1 MPVHFTL
8 IIGLLSTEVFIVVDV
23 CNNTELYRERSD
35 WKREGLIETCHTTT
49 LVSITLI
56 VTGGGLAFIAK
67 PNV

>member
-1 MPVHFTL
+1 MPVHFML

-49 LVSITLI
+49 FS
-56 VTGGGLAFIAK
+56 
-67 PNV
+67 